1 LIQQPRNSEGGYWHK
16 KVYPNQMWLDG
27 LYMGAR
33 YGAAYEKEYNK
44 GAYYDDVVNQ
54 FLLIHAKTYNP
65 EFQLNYHVWSAD
77 IDDPGSFWAKR
88 DEPFK
93 GSSHEFWSRG
103 IGWYAA
109 SLVEVLEVLPNDY
122 PKRKNVLDIL
132 SQVLAGIKRWQDP
145 KSGCWYQL
153 TRYDSTLVVDGK
165 ANYLEASAS
174 SMFAYALL
182 KSVRLGFVPKEE
194 YEAVGIKAYEGI
206 IKNFVSE
213 DSLGVVSLNRI
224 CKSAGLGPATDKTRD
239 GSIRYY
245 LTGSDAGAVISNDLK
260 GVGPFILASLEY
272 ERWQAANKVTN
283 STDSKTAKNK
293 EKSKTKKTSK

>member
-1 LIQQPRNSEGGYWHK
+1 
-16 KVYPNQMWLDG
+16 
-27 LYMGAR
+27 MGAR

-44 GAYYDDVVNQ
+44 GTYYDDVVNQ
-54 FLLIHAKTYNP
+54 FLLINSKSYNP

-77 IDDPGSFWAKR
+77 PSDPGSFWAKK

-93 GSSHEFWSRG
+93 GCSSEFWSRG
-103 IGWYAA
+103 IGWFAA

-122 PKRKNVLDIL
+122 PKRKNVNDIL
-132 SQVLAGIKRWQDP
+132 YQVLSGIKRWQDP

-194 YEAVGIKAYEGI
+194 FESVGIKAYEGV

-213 DSLGVVSLNRI
+213 DSLGVVSLNKI
-224 CKSAGLGPATDKTRD
+224 CKSAGLGPANDRTRD

-245 LTGSDAGAVISNDLK
+245 LTGSDAGVVVSNDLK

-272 ERWQAANKVTN
+272 ERWQVANRVTN
-283 STDSKTAKNK
+283 STDSKGKDKKVKKA
-293 EKSKTKKTSK
+293 SK